1 MIEEIKCEMERL
13 NDIIAQLEEEKEM
26 IEVQIQKTENL
37 IDMKQNRKE

>member
-1 MIEEIKCEMERL
+1 MIEEIRYEMERL